1 MDYELTLY
9 QRKEDYD
16 IVFQRLKDE
25 NDKTIFTVGN
35 LNETPE
41 DAIIGRDL
49 FDVGDYLDAVRL
61 GIKLANF
68 GYTDVVIAKRVNLE
82 DEDGIC

>member
-9 QRKEDYD
+9 QREEDYD
-16 IVFQRLKDE
+16 ITYQCLKDE
-25 NDKTIFTVGN
+25 NGKVIFSVCN
-35 LNETPE
+35 LSETPE
-41 DAIIGRDL
+41 DAIIRRDL
-49 FDVGDYLDAVRL
+49 FSAGDYLDAVRL

>member
-9 QRKEDYD
+9 QRKEYDY
-16 IVFQRLKDE
+16 ITYQCLKDE
-25 NDKTIFTVGN
+25 NDKKIFSVCN
-35 LNETPE
+35 LCETPE

-49 FDVGDYLDAVRL
+49 FNAGDYLDAVRL

-68 GYTDVVIAKRVNLE
+68 GYTDVVIAKRVDVE
-82 DEDGIC
+82 DEDGIW

>member
-25 NDKTIFTVGN
+25 NDKTLFTVGN

-49 FDVGDYLDAVRL
+49 FDAGDYLAAVRL

>member
-9 QRKEDYD
+9 QREEDDY
-16 IVFQRLKDE
+16 ITYQCLKNEDG
-25 NDKTIFTVGN
+25 KTIFSVCN
-35 LNETPE
+35 LSETPE

-49 FDVGDYLDAVRL
+49 FSAGDYLDAVRL